1 MAGLLAPPFIL
12 HANSEAAAG
21 NLFGVSLVDF
31 RHNKYL
37 SFLYVGEL
45 SCFVGLLCVGLFCV
59 VRRNIGQG
67 LGCLSN
73 AEVGNL
79 LSCVIHVEG
88 LFLGAKFIQKVLLIF

>member
-1 MAGLLAPPFIL
+1 MPKEEKGSP
-12 HANSEAAAG
+12 
-21 NLFGVSLVDF
+21 V
-31 RHNKYL
+31 
-37 SFLYVGEL
+37 
-45 SCFVGLLCVGLFCV
+45 VGLLCVGLFCV